1 MKDKILSF
9 FREIVK
15 YAARNKLLVTLIA
28 LVLVAAVIAVSITLA
43 GSPEKP
49 INGPTPSGPVSSDTG
64 SSESSS
70 STSSE
75 PQKVELTMDEL
86 YELYNS
92 KMDMDDNFFMDSLEY
107 TGYNLAKH
115 RADGEMWNYVLAST
129 KRGRGWLSKIGYD
142 YDGGTTGYEV
152 NEEGKPDMEFFEKN
166 DMVCATYISYVYFN
180 YMGNFV
186 GIDVSG
192 IEKPQKTE
200 LANSW
205 YHTAKRWVEAGYSK
219 QITYDAKIVSER
231 IVFNEH
237 EEIPIGSLIF
247 FKSRYEDI
255 RPGESTHVA
264 IYAGYKNGNHW
275 VYHVGNDNGPEF
287 CSIER
292 MCCNSV
298 PGARDGQFMM
308 GVFTTPTYIA
318 QGILEKMGE
327 LPVK

>member
-1 MKDKILSF
+1 MK
-9 FREIVK
+9 EIIMAFCKAV
-15 YAARNKLLVTLIA
+15 ARCITDTKLIVTLIA
-28 LVLVAAVIAVSITLA
+28 LVLVAAIVALSITLA
-43 GSPEKP
+43 GKP
-49 INGPTPSGPVSSDTG
+49 TKPANKPTPSEPASSQQS
-64 SSESSS
+64 SSETPSN
-70 STSSE
+70 TPSE
-75 PQKVELTMDEL
+75 PEKVELTMDEL
-86 YELYNS
+86 YKQYNE
-92 KMDMDDNFFMDSLEY
+92 KMDMDKNPFMDSLEY

-129 KRGRGWLSKIGYD
+129 KRGRGWLSKISYD

-152 NEEGKPDMEFFEKN
+152 NEEGKPDIEFFEKN

-180 YMGNFV
+180 YMGNFM

-192 IEKPQKTE
+192 IEKPEKPE

-287 CSIER
+287 CSIQR
-292 MCCNSV
+292 MCCNSA

-318 QGILEKMGE
+318 QGILDKMGE
-327 LPVK
+327 

>member
-1 MKDKILSF
+1 MKEKITVFLKKLSEF
-9 FREIVK
+9 IKV
-15 YAARNKLLVTLIA
+15 NKLLVTLIA
-28 LVLVAAVIAVSITLA
+28 LVLVAAIVATSIALA
-43 GSPEKP
+43 GNSDKP
-49 INGPTPSGPVSSDTG
+49 VNGPTPSEPSSSNQGGSDT
-64 SSESSS
+64 SS
-70 STSSE
+70 STPSE
-75 PQKVELTMDEL
+75 PIKTELTMDEL
-86 YELYNS
+86 YKQYNEI
-92 KMDMDDNFFMDSLEY
+92 MDMDKNPFMDSLEY

-129 KRGRGWLSKIGYD
+129 KRGRGWLSKISYD

-152 NEEGKPDMEFFEKN
+152 NEEGKPDIEFFEKN

-180 YMGNFV
+180 YMGNFM

-192 IEKPQKTE
+192 IEKPEKPE

-287 CSIER
+287 CSIQR

-318 QGILEKMGE
+318 QGILDKMG
-327 LPVK
+327 

>member
-1 MKDKILSF
+1 MKEKIVAF
-9 FREIVK
+9 FKKTANFITE
-15 YAARNKLLVTLIA
+15 NKLLITLIA
-28 LVLVAAVIAVSITLA
+28 LVLVAAIVALSIALA
-43 GSPEKP
+43 GKP
-49 INGPTPSGPVSSDTG
+49 SKPANVPTPSVPVSSDKG
-64 SSESSS
+64 SSD
-70 STSSE
+70 TSSNTPSE
-75 PQKVELTMDEL
+75 PEVVELTMEEL
-86 YELYNS
+86 YKQYNE
-92 KMDMDDNFFMDSLEY
+92 KMDMDKNPFMDSLEY

-129 KRGRGWLSKIGYD
+129 KKGRGWLSKISYD

-152 NEEGKPDMEFFEKN
+152 NEEGKPDIEFFEKN

-180 YMGNFV
+180 YMGNFM

-192 IEKPQKTE
+192 IEKPEKPE

-287 CSIER
+287 CSIQR
-292 MCCNSV
+292 MCCNSA

-318 QGILEKMGE
+318 QGILDKMGE
-327 LPVK
+327 

>member
-1 MKDKILSF
+1 MKEKMVAFFKKIAKF
-9 FREIVK
+9 ITE
-15 YAARNKLLVTLIA
+15 NKLLVTLIA
-28 LVLVAAVIAVSITLA
+28 LVLVAAIIALSISLA
-43 GSPEKP
+43 GKP
-49 INGPTPSGPVSSDTG
+49 DKPVDTPTPSVPVSSEQS
-64 SSESSS
+64 SSETPSDTPVVKPIS
-70 STSSE
+70 
-75 PQKVELTMDEL
+75 MDEL
-86 YELYNS
+86 YKQYNE
-92 KMDMDDNFFMDSLEY
+92 KMDMDKNPFMDSLEY

-129 KRGRGWLSKIGYD
+129 KKGRGWLSKISYD

-152 NEEGKPDMEFFEKN
+152 NEEGKPDIEFFEKN

-180 YMGNFV
+180 YMGNFM
-186 GIDVSG
+186 GIDVSN
-192 IEKPQKTE
+192 IEKPEKPE

-231 IVFNEH
+231 IVFKEH

-287 CSIER
+287 CSIQR

-318 QGILEKMGE
+318 QGILDKMGE
-327 LPVK
+327 